1 MVFCNVLLSGFRG
14 EQTACDDR
22 LRACICSSR
31 GNAPIGNIHLAAGDL
46 QSGFHTTGNVHHDLA
61 SEFGCTTDLRFASGN
76 AIWCPSKSIRP
87 QLAVDLAALD
97 VGLVPVLDCR
107 VLTGKLATIDI
118 QDTHSAIFNG
128 KKILLFKHTI
138 IYGKCSFIIICSIA
152 IADQGRTFHRASR
165 VCFLVTRIIVH
176 IGLLDCHGA
185 KVLDHVV

>member
-1 MVFCNVLLSGFRG
+1 MVVSRNISTGVGG
-14 EQTACDDR
+14 EQAASDDR
-22 LRACICSSR
+22 LRACICSNR

-76 AIWCPSKSIRP
+76 AIWFPSISIRP

-107 VLTGKLATIDI
+107 VLTGKLATINI

-138 IYGKCSFIIICSIA
+138 IYGKCSFFIIFSIA
-152 IADQGRTFHRASR
+152 IANQGRTCHGASR

-176 IGLLDCHGA
+176 IGLLNCHGA